1 MTIISGLINCQHPW
15 YKELTETCLLN
26 VVDLVML
33 PLLVACDLPLR
44 LLHQVAHPAD
54 LRALPHGVLH
64 RLGQSQSGLPDPLV
78 QPSVDCRTNTPDQTQ
93 HGVCGT
99 GGD

>member
-1 MTIISGLINCQHPW
+1 M
-15 YKELTETCLLN
+15 
-26 VVDLVML
+26 VDLVVF
-33 PLLVACDLPLR
+33 PLLVSRDLPLG

-78 QPSVDCRTNTPDQTQ
+78 QPSVDCRTNSSVRHRVLCQ
-93 HGVCGT
+93 
-99 GGD
+99 